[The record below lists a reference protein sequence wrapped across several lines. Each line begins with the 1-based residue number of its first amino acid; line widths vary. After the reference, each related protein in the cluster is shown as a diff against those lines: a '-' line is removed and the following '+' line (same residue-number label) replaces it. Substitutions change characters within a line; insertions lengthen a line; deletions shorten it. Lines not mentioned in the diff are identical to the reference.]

1 MVEGSLGRADVQ
13 LRLTQLMSGLVRREP
28 KDLIVKCGMFDM
40 PVTAGVGTLNLLVI
54 ETQDML
60 LRGEGQFNFGQETM
74 NVLLLP
80 RPKRGRTLAHNANVR
95 LVGPIRNPRQRIDA
109 SDTAT
114 TMAGAIGRF
123 ALLGPAGLF
132 INRNTFQRTH
142 EECAG
147 TLAEVMREP

>member
-1 MVEGSLGRADVQ
+1 
-13 LRLTQLMSGLVRREP
+13 MSGLVRREP
-28 KDLIVKCGMFDM
+28 EEVVVKCGMMDM
-40 PVTAGVGTLNLLVI
+40 PVSAGVGTLNLFVI

-60 LRGEGQFNFGQETM
+60 MRGEGQFNFGQESM

-109 SDTAT
+109 SDTAA